1 MALARILVVDDSP
14 TIRRVVETSLS
25 AAGYAV
31 LSSVDGTA
39 ALNDA
44 RTVEPDI
51 ILLDFLMP
59 GMNGYQVVK
68 ALSANEETRDI
79 PIVLMATRNDQ
90 IPDQALKGL
99 GVVETL
105 QKPFS
110 PDELQAL
117 VARVI
122 AKHGVRAREE
132 TAPVMNMP
140 EGFKSAESEFT
151 RATEREPA
159 PGLPFDIPAEYDG
172 DIAAAAAFSDLLRVL
187 GDALYARG
195 IDDADTLATSVCTE
209 VRAGLSRALLA
220 ELVKRELGADVLR
233 RPIPSLYGDLSAVAL
248 PEVLQLL
255 KFQGQTGILEVALD
269 DERYEIS
276 FREGRVMSIRARNPT
291 AGERLGHY
299 FVKLGALSTER
310 LGQILARPDPR
321 PLGQRLLDDE
331 IISHK
336 DLREA
341 LHAQATDLMFDM
353 LRAKNGV
360 FGLRRGDSL
369 IASQATPGLS
379 VDEILFEALRRV
391 DEESVFRKEVPT
403 PDTRFVRASD
413 ADETGLSA
421 DELAVFRA
429 IPDVGSRSTRE
440 LRAVTG
446 KGEHMIEK
454 LLYRL
459 VVLQRIARAPDLE
472 ALR

>member
-1 MALARILVVDDSP
+1 VALARILVVDDSP
-14 TIRRVVETSLS
+14 TIRRVVETSLTG
-25 AAGYAV
+25 AGYAV
-31 LSSVDGTA
+31 LASADGAA

-44 RTVEPDI
+44 RSVEPDL

-68 ALSANEETRDI
+68 ALSVNDETRDI

-90 IPDQALKGL
+90 IPEQALKGL

-110 PDELQAL
+110 PDELTAL
-117 VARVI
+117 VERII

-132 TAPVMNMP
+132 TAPILNLP
-140 EGFKSAESEFT
+140 EGFASADPVPSST
-151 RATEREPA
+151 TEHA
-159 PGLPFDIPAEYDG
+159 PLTALPFDLPAEFDG

-209 VRAGLSRALLA
+209 VRAGLSKALLA

-276 FREGRVMSIRARNPT
+276 FKEGRVTSIRARNPT
-291 AGERLGHY
+291 ASMRLGHY
-299 FVKLGALSTER
+299 FVQLGALTTER
-310 LGQILARPDPR
+310 LSHILSRPDPR
-321 PLGQRLLDDE
+321 PLGQRLLDDAV
-331 IISHK
+331 ITQK
-336 DLREA
+336 VLRDA
-341 LHAQATDLMFDM
+341 LQAQATDLMFDM
-353 LRAKNGV
+353 LRATNGV
-360 FGLRRGDSL
+360 FGLRRGPDL
-369 IASQATPGLS
+369 ITAQTTPGLS

-391 DEESVFRKEVPT
+391 DEASVFRKEVPT
-403 PDTRFVRASD
+403 PDTRFVRAAD
-413 ADETGLSA
+413 ADESGLSA
-421 DELAVFRA
+421 DELEVFRA

-446 KGEHMIEK
+446 KGEHLIEK

-459 VVLQRIARAPDLE
+459 VVVQRIARAPSLEDL
-472 ALR
+472 R